1 VYDPAGFAL
10 PDAQKRFLRW
20 TIYIG
25 YGALVAGIF
34 HGLANA
40 LSFANINIL
49 PYFPRLRGY
58 YQGLTAHGVANV
70 LVFTFAFSNGFLPL
84 MTARESG
91 RASGREGESSSA

>member
-1 VYDPAGFAL
+1 MSASTVYDPVGFEL
-10 PDAQKRFLRW
+10 PAVQKRFLRW

-40 LSFANINIL
+40 LSYANIDIL

-58 YQGLTAHGVANV
+58 YQGL
-70 LVFTFAFSNGFLPL
+70 
-84 MTARESG
+84 
-91 RASGREGESSSA
+91 